1 MALDEVRHFVH
12 DDVLQAFCGLLRQ
25 IGVER
30 VAKAIGGEI
39 ERRFG
44 WLMLPGVRETM
55 AIESQEKRKEAKAV
69 GIAEAAR
76 LLRVSPYTVRLY
88 IQGKIH
94 AVHFGRRVLVPME
107 SIQNVLKEGVA
118 RGRTK

>member
-1 MALDEVRHFVH
+1 MINLEVRLKIYGREVSL
-12 DDVLQAFCGLLRQ
+12 DAFTEEFA
-25 IGVER
+25 ER

-44 WLMLPGVRETM
+44 WLLLPGVRETI

-69 GIAEAAR
+69 GIAEAAH
-76 LLRVSPYTVRLY
+76 LLGVSPYTIRLY
-88 IQGKIH
+88 ISQGKIH

-107 SIQNVLKEGVA
+107 SIQKVLKEGVA